1 MLRTQNSRLCSLFSM
16 LVLISHRLV
25 LNDQIHPLFKVLVNQ
40 MKQKQKLKKA
50 CYIYY
55 FFVVVH

>member
-1 MLRTQNSRLCSLFSM
+1 MLRTQNSRLCALVSM

-50 CYIYY
+50 CYFYY